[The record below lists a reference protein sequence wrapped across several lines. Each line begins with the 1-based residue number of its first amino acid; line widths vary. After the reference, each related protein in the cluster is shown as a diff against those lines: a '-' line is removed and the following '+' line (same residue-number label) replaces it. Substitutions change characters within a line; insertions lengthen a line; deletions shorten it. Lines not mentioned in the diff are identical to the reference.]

1 MGTCRRRHKAAF
13 QSSLSPQAKI
23 GNQAAIPF
31 DILISEVLEKSS
43 ALADHHQQT
52 PPAVMVLFID
62 LQVLGEVANALGE
75 QRDLNLG
82 RTRVRVVQPMFFD
95 NRLRVFHA
103 EVSFEKRKR
112 GRTSGGN
119 CNTSVADGKSV
130 SRTCQPQDATL
141 ARLYESTGPAILHD
155 PGEGKH
161 LVVHRDVDAGVK
173 QAHHGKR
180 FREILHRICIA

>member
-1 MGTCRRRHKAAF
+1 VGTCRTRHKAAF
-13 QSSLSPQAKI
+13 QSSLSPQAKT

-31 DILISEVLEKSS
+31 DILISEVLEKPS

-52 PPAVMVLFID
+52 PPAVMVFLID
-62 LQVLGEVANALGE
+62 LQVLGEMADALGE
-75 QRDLNLG
+75 QRNLNLG

-112 GRTSGGN
+112 GRTSGED

-130 SRTCQPQDATL
+130 LPLGQPQDVTS
-141 ARLYESTGPAILHD
+141 ARLGESAGRAILDD

-161 LVVHRDVDAGVK
+161 LVVHRDVDTRVK

-180 FREILHRICIA
+180 FREILHRICVT